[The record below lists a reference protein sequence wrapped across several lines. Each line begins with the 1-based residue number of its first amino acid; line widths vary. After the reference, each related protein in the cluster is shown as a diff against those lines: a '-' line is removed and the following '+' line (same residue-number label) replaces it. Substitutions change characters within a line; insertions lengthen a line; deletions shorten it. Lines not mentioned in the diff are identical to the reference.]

1 MLVAI
6 WSWGWWFAACP
17 PPEVQPIRV
26 TVLTILASE
35 QPGMSDPRLEE
46 LAVQLRKRQPKFRT
60 LRLVAAESQSIAI
73 GQQGTFAL
81 TDKQQ
86 LSVRVES
93 TLDEHRRI
101 RLTLSMPGIDRITY
115 SCVCD
120 KYFPVVTPYRNA
132 SGDTLIV
139 AVMAKPCTVQAEPT
153 PKK

>member
-6 WSWGWWFAACP
+6 WSCGWWFAACP
-17 PPEVQPIRV
+17 PPAGQPIRV

-35 QPGMSDPRLEE
+35 QPGMTDPRLEE
-46 LAVQLRKRQPKFRT
+46 LAAQLQKRQPKFRT
-60 LRLVAAESQSIAI
+60 LRLVAAESQSIVV
-73 GQQGTFAL
+73 GQQGTFTL
-81 TDKQQ
+81 IDKQL

-120 KYFPVVTPYRNA
+120 KYLPVVTPYRNT

-139 AVMAKPCTVQAEPT
+139 AVMAKPCTVQTEP
-153 PKK
+153 PPNK